1 MIPFFKSY
9 VLGIDPND
17 VNKDKR
23 GFNPL
28 DIIYKSP
35 QGGCIYVGMYSD
47 LKEEIIV
54 KPLIKSNPISN
65 DLIETEAKIL
75 FLTINSR
82 NYLLTLYC
90 QSIYSS
96 LDQELI
102 Y

>member
-75 FLTINSR
+75 FLTINS
-82 NYLLTLYC
+82 
-90 QSIYSS
+90 
-96 LDQELI
+96 
-102 Y
+102 